1 MAGFDPGP
9 RHGFE
14 SLFMAVT
21 YGCGA
26 ETSALSEGP
35 SILRTM
41 DEKVGIGPG
50 DASTPATVRAGFV
63 DFLRTELVGPAGG
76 ERERVL
82 EPPNR
87 RYLMGTLFPPELRP
101 GSDAQ
106 ETVVDEVEDVVS
118 EDHTAR
124 NPTAD
129 DAADDEDVATTWTG
143 GFLPVSMGLSFFTD
157 APRLTVHARAARY
170 LVESVASTD
179 ENGKTTRSREWV
191 REPLPDENLP
201 IEAAGKNPVFSGMAS
216 LDVLRRPLGRGHLF
230 TITLRNAA
238 SSGNENPARRWEEQL
253 FQCGFS
259 VDAVDGRILEYP
271 SPAAAVPDDEADELR
286 LRYLQARAFAV
297 GHGCAAM
304 WDTPAPGQDVVGSVR
319 TEVMPWYEVAPVTPD
334 IPVPADVLDQ
344 RYCTEAPTDDVIDGM
359 RGFVD
364 AYERWSS
371 RLDVDR
377 FDTVRER
384 EAAVRIRG
392 RISEVIGRMRRG
404 IDRLAG
410 DDPQPM
416 QAFRLANRAMSLQ
429 AFHAEESLAGRLR
442 TLGEPADLAAS
453 DGKLRRWYPFQ
464 LGFFLTVVDDLVDP
478 RSDDRATVDLL
489 WFPTGGGKTEAY
501 LLLAAFEIFH
511 RRLKYKRRGG
521 GTTVLSRYTLSLL
534 TTQQFQRAAGLV
546 VACEYLR
553 RNDEDERL
561 GRSPVSIGIWAG
573 EATTPNRSNEAVV
586 HLAVMKEDP
595 KPDSV
600 FLLERCPW
608 CGTEMVPTGGVNAD
622 DDAWGLVDDGGTVR
636 FRCPR
641 TDCEFHDE
649 LPVHVVD
656 DDVYDAKPTF
666 MLGTV
671 DKFADLA
678 WNTRG
683 GALFGDNGTYLPPT
697 LIIQDEMHLLT
708 GPLGTVVALYEHA
721 IQRLCQYDGAPAK
734 VVAST
739 ATVRRS
745 AEQLVGLY
753 GRKSGIFPPPGLDA
767 DNSFFAQRDDTRP
780 GRLYVGIMAQGHTSD
795 TATVHTAS
803 AMLQAPRA
811 LGLTGDDLDLYW
823 TLVVYHS
830 SLRELGR
837 TVTMAGDDIPKRLES
852 RFQGGKRSAGEVVE
866 LTSNVERHRQP
877 DLLRQLAQ
885 RAGQADAVDV
895 LASTN
900 MLSVGVDVPRLGLM
914 LVNGQPKSTS
924 EYIQATSRVGRRL
937 PGLVVGLFR
946 STRPRDR
953 SHYESFQAYHSA
965 LYRYVEPTSVTPY
978 SPQARTR
985 ALHASF
991 VILMRHLAGLAAD
1004 NSAGA
1009 IDDRAAE
1016 ADGFVAELVAVAAA
1030 VDRSEQNG
1038 VRRDLE
1044 SFLDSWRRSAADADQ
1059 CGETLR
1065 FSSTSK
1071 GSPRLL
1077 KDFNNPGEGTPTMR
1091 SMRNVD
1097 RESVVRVLGSENN
1110 SKKAKK

>member
-1 MAGFDPGP
+1 MN
-9 RHGFE
+9 
-14 SLFMAVT
+14 
-21 YGCGA
+21 
-26 ETSALSEGP
+26 ET
-35 SILRTM
+35 
-41 DEKVGIGPG
+41 VGIGSSE
-50 DASTPATVRAGFV
+50 ASDPATVRADFV

-76 ERERVL
+76 DRERLL

-87 RYLMGTLFPPELRP
+87 RYLMGTLFPAELKP
-101 GSDAQ
+101 GSDVEQ
-106 ETVVDEVEDVVS
+106 GVVDDVEDVVA

-129 DAADDEDVATTWTG
+129 DATDEEPTQATWSG

-157 APRLTVHARAARY
+157 ANQLTVWARAARY
-170 LVESVASTD
+170 SVEAVEGRD
-179 ENGKTTRSREWV
+179 ENGKPTRTREWV
-191 REPLPDENLP
+191 REPLPDEELTVDGAVRR
-201 IEAAGKNPVFSGMAS
+201 EVFDGRAA
-216 LDVLRRPLGRGHLF
+216 LEVLRRPLGRGHLF

-238 SSGNENPARRWEEQL
+238 PAGDANPARRWEEQL
-253 FQCGFS
+253 FQCGIS
-259 VDAVDGRILEYP
+259 VEAVDGHILEYP
-271 SPAAAVPDDEADELR
+271 SPAAAVADDEADELR
-286 LRYLQARAFAV
+286 LRYLNARAFAV

-304 WDTPAPGQDVVGSVR
+304 WDPPTNDSDVVTSVR
-319 TEVMPWYEVAPVTPD
+319 TEVMPWHEVAPVTPD
-334 IPVPADVLDQ
+334 VAVPAEVLDQ
-344 RYCTEAPTDDVIDGM
+344 RYCAEAPAADIISGM
-359 RGFVD
+359 RRFID
-364 AYERWSS
+364 AYADWAD
-371 RLDVDR
+371 RLDVDH
-377 FDTVRER
+377 FGSERER
-384 EAAVRIRG
+384 AAAHRIRD
-392 RISEVIGRMRRG
+392 RITAVIGRMRG
-404 IDRLAG
+404 GVDRLAG
-410 DDPQPM
+410 TDPLPM
-416 QAFRLANRAMSLQ
+416 ESFRLANRAMSLQ
-429 AFHAEESLAGRLR
+429 AFHAEPSLAGLR
-442 TLGEPADLAAS
+442 RRIDEPADLDAA
-453 DGKLRRWYPFQ
+453 DTKTRRWYPFQ
-464 LGFFLTVVDDLVDP
+464 LGFFLTVVDDLADP
-478 RSDDRATVDLL
+478 QSADRATVDLL

-511 RRLKYKRRGG
+511 RRLKYKRRGA

-534 TTQQFQRAAGLV
+534 TTQQFQRAAGLI

-553 RNDEDERL
+553 RCDEDERL
-561 GRSPVSIGIWAG
+561 GRNPVSIGIWAG
-573 EATTPNRSNEAVV
+573 EATTPNRSADAVAQ
-586 HLAVMKEDP
+586 LRAMRDQTD
-595 KPDSV
+595 PDSV

-608 CGTEMVPTGGVNAD
+608 CGTEIVPAGGTNAAD
-622 DDAWGLVDDGGTVR
+622 GSWGLVEDGGTVR

-656 DDVYDAKPTF
+656 DDVYEAKPTF

-678 WNTRG
+678 WNVRG

-721 IQRLCQYDGAPAK
+721 IQRLCRHEGAPAK

-753 GRKSGIFPPPGLDA
+753 GRKSDIFPPPGLDA
-767 DNSFFAQRDDTRP
+767 DNNFFAQRDDTRP
-780 GRLYVGIMAQGHTSD
+780 GRLYLGIMAQGHTSD
-795 TATVHTAS
+795 TATVHAAS
-803 AMLQAPRA
+803 AMLQAPST
-811 LGLTGDDLDLYW
+811 LGLTGEQRDLYW

-852 RFQGGKRSAGEVVE
+852 RFQDGKRSAAEVVE

-885 RAGQADAVDV
+885 RAGEPEAVDV
-895 LASTN
+895 LATTN

-953 SHYESFQAYHSA
+953 SHYESFQSYHSA
-965 LYRYVEPTSVTPY
+965 LYRYVEPMSVTPY

-991 VILMRHLAGLAAD
+991 VILMRHLGGMAAD
-1004 NSAGA
+1004 DSAA
-1009 IDDRAAE
+1009 TI
-1016 ADGFVAELVAVAAA
+1016 ADLGDKANGYVDGLVAVAAT
-1030 VDRSEQNG
+1030 VDPSESSG
-1038 VRRDLE
+1038 VRDDLDE
-1044 SFLDSWRRSAADADQ
+1044 FLDSWRRMATEADQ
-1059 CGETLR
+1059 IGETLH
-1065 FSSTSK
+1065 FATKSK
-1071 GSPRLL
+1071 NYPRLL
-1077 KDFNNPGEGTPTMR
+1077 KDFNDPADGKATMR

-1097 RESVVRVLGSENN
+1097 RESVVWVLGTDF
-1110 SKKAKK
+1110 KKRVGKK